1 MSLAFLFALTLI
13 GTQSTPSADDWR
25 HEYHQ
30 TMLATIEKAKLPAAA
45 AVPQLAELY
54 VSLETAEA
62 LPRVERTRM
71 RRSLEGRLVKQLEH
85 LVRDQRKRDGI
96 RQRGAAQQ
104 LAGGSAVGA
113 QQLIELIVNTI
124 APDSWRQNG
133 GQGSISFYPYN
144 PALVVRQTSETHE
157 QVGELLRALAH

>member
-1 MSLAFLFALTLI
+1 MSLSFLFALTLI
-13 GTQSTPSADDWR
+13 GPQSPASAEDWR
-25 HEYHQ
+25 HAYQQ
-30 TMLATIEKAKLPAAA
+30 TMLATIEKAQLPAAV

-54 VSLETAEA
+54 VSLEAAEV

-71 RRSLEGRLVKQLEH
+71 RRSLESRLVKQLEH
-85 LVRDQRKRDGI
+85 LVRDQRKRN
-96 RQRGAAQQ
+96 RVSPPGADPQ
-104 LAGGSAVGA
+104 LAGGAAVGA
-113 QQLIELIVNTI
+113 QQLIALIVNTI

-144 PALVVRQTSETHE
+144 PALVIRQTSETHE

>member
-1 MSLAFLFALTLI
+1 MSLAFLLAITFN
-13 GTQSTPSADDWR
+13 GPQSPPSADDWR
-25 HEYHQ
+25 HEYQH
-30 TMLATIEKAKLPAAA
+30 TMMATIERAKLPAAI

-85 LVRDQRKRDGI
+85 LVRDLRKRDSG
-96 RQRGAAQQ
+96 RLRGADQQ
-104 LAGGSAVGA
+104 LGGGATAGA

-144 PALVVRQTSETHE
+144 PALVIRQTGETHE
-157 QVGELLRALAH
+157 QVGELLRSLAN

>member
-1 MSLAFLFALTLI
+1 MSVAYLLAIALA
-13 GTQSTPSADDWR
+13 GPQSAPTADQLRD
-25 HEYHQ
+25 EYQ
-30 TMLATIEKAKLPAAA
+30 QIMLATVERARLPSSA
-45 AVPQLAELY
+45 AVPKLVELY
-54 VSLETAEA
+54 VSLKDADE

-85 LVRDQRKRDGI
+85 LVRDQRKRNSAHP
-96 RQRGAAQQ
+96 RGTSPQ
-104 LAGGSAVGA
+104 LAGGAAAGA

-144 PALVVRQTSETHE
+144 PALVVRQTSETHD
-157 QVGELLRALAH
+157 QVTELLRALAR